1 MKFFSTFDTAAS
13 GMRAEQF
20 RMDLI
25 SENIANAHTAKT
37 AEGTPYR
44 RKMAVATAENKAHL
58 DSEFSA
64 ASFDVS
70 GEFDNSK
77 SGTAGY
83 AGGGVSVASVADN
96 SDYNWVYD
104 PTNPNAA
111 QDGDHKGYVAMPNV
125 NIISEM
131 TSMMQAT
138 RSYEANATLVES
150 AKAMAMKALEI
161 GRG

>member
-1 MKFFSTFDTAAS
+1 MKFFNTFDIAAS

-25 SENIANAHTAKT
+25 SENIANAHTTKT
-37 AEGTPYR
+37 ADGSPYR
-44 RKMAVATAENKAHL
+44 RKMAVATAEQKAAF

-64 ASFDVS
+64 ASFDA
-70 GEFDNSK
+70 EFGGK
-77 SGTAGY
+77 TGTAAY
-83 AGGGVSVASVADN
+83 AGGGVSCQAVSDN
-96 SDYNWVYD
+96 SDFNWVYD
-104 PTNPNAA
+104 PTNPNAV
-111 QDGDHKGYVAMPNV
+111 QEGERKGYVAMPNV
-125 NIISEM
+125 NVINEM

-138 RSYEANATLVES
+138 RSYEANATIVES

>member
-1 MKFFSTFDTAAS
+1 MKFFNTFDTAAS

-37 AEGTPYR
+37 ADGTPYR
-44 RKMAVATAENKAHL
+44 RKMAVATAEQKAQF

-70 GEFDNSK
+70 AEFDGK
-77 SGTAGY
+77 SGTAAY
-83 AGGGVSVASVADN
+83 QGGGVSVQSVADN
-96 SDYNWVYD
+96 SDFNWVYD
-104 PTNPNAA
+104 PTNPNAC
-111 QDGDHKGYVAMPNV
+111 QEGDHKGYVAMPNV

-138 RSYEANATLVES
+138 RSYEANATIVES

>member
-1 MKFFSTFDTAAS
+1 MKFFNTFDTAAS

-37 AEGTPYR
+37 ADGTPYR
-44 RKMAVATAENKAHL
+44 RKMAIASAEQKAQF
-58 DSEFSA
+58 DSEFSS

-70 GEFDNSK
+70 GEFDTK
-77 SGTAGY
+77 SGTASY
-83 AGGGVSVASVADN
+83 QGGGVSVASASDN
-96 SDYNWVYD
+96 SDFNWVYD
-104 PTNPNAA
+104 PTNPNAC
-111 QDGDHKGYVAMPNV
+111 QEGDHKGYVAMPNV

-138 RSYEANATLVES
+138 RSYEANATIVES

>member
-1 MKFFSTFDTAAS
+1 
-13 GMRAEQF
+13 MR
-20 RMDLI
+20 LG
-25 SENIANAHTAKT
+25 
-37 AEGTPYR
+37 GTGGR
-44 RKMAVATAENKAHL
+44 RARVTVT
-58 DSEFSA
+58 S
-64 ASFDVS
+64 VS
-70 GEFDNSK
+70 
-77 SGTAGY
+77 
-83 AGGGVSVASVADN
+83 DN
-96 SDYNWVYD
+96 SDFNWVYD

>member
-1 MKFFSTFDTAAS
+1 MKFFNTFDIAAS

-25 SENIANAHTAKT
+25 SENIANAHTSKT
-37 AEGTPYR
+37 ADGSPYR
-44 RKMAVATAENKAHL
+44 RKMAVATAEQKAAF

-64 ASFDVS
+64 ASFDS
-70 GEFDNSK
+70 EFGGK
-77 SGTAGY
+77 TGTAAYG
-83 AGGGVSVASVADN
+83 GGGVSCQAVVDN
-96 SDYNWVYD
+96 SDFNWVYD
-104 PTNPNAA
+104 PTNPNAV
-111 QDGDHKGYVAMPNV
+111 QEGERKGYVAMPNV
-125 NIISEM
+125 NVINEM

-138 RSYEANATLVES
+138 RSYEANATIVES

>member
-1 MKFFSTFDTAAS
+1 VKFFSTFDTAAS

-37 AEGTPYR
+37 ADGTPYR
-44 RKMAVATAENKAHL
+44 RKIAVASAEQKAAF

-64 ASFDVS
+64 ASFDVAS
-70 GEFDNSK
+70 EFSAK
-77 SGTAGY
+77 SGTA
-83 AGGGVSVASVADN
+83 AFNAGGVSVSSVVDNADF
-96 SDYNWVYD
+96 NWVYD
-104 PTNPNAA
+104 PTNPNAM
-111 QDGDHKGYVAMPNV
+111 QDGDKKGYVAMPNV

>member
-1 MKFFSTFDTAAS
+1 MKFFNTFDIAAS

-25 SENIANAHTAKT
+25 SENIANAHTSKT
-37 AEGTPYR
+37 ADGSPYR
-44 RKMAVATAENKAHL
+44 RKMAVATAEQKSAF

-64 ASFDVS
+64 ASFDS
-70 GEFDNSK
+70 EFGGK
-77 SGTAGY
+77 TGTAAYG
-83 AGGGVSVASVADN
+83 GGGVSCQAVVDN
-96 SDYNWVYD
+96 SDFNWVYD
-104 PTNPNAA
+104 PTNPNAV
-111 QDGDHKGYVAMPNV
+111 QEGERKGYVAMPNV
-125 NIISEM
+125 NVINEM

-138 RSYEANATLVES
+138 RSYEANATIVES

>member
-1 MKFFSTFDTAAS
+1 MKFFNTFDIAAS
-13 GMRAEQF
+13 GMKAEQF

-25 SENIANAHTAKT
+25 SENIANAHTTMAD
-37 AEGTPYR
+37 GTPYK
-44 RKMAVATAENKAHL
+44 RKSAVATAEQKASF
-58 DSEFSA
+58 DSEFSQ
-64 ASFDVS
+64 ASFGMD
-70 GEFDNSK
+70 FDGK

-83 AGGGVSVASVADN
+83 SGGGVSIRQEVSNDPPN
-96 SDYNWVYD
+96 LVYD
-104 PTNPNAA
+104 PTNPNA
-111 QDGDHKGYVAMPNV
+111 DDKGYVAMPNV

-138 RSYEANATLVES
+138 RSYEANATIVES

>member
-44 RKMAVATAENKAHL
+44 RKIAVASAEQKAAF

-64 ASFDVS
+64 ASFDIQSEFS
-70 GEFDNSK
+70 GK
-77 SGTAGY
+77 SGTA
-83 AGGGVSVASVADN
+83 AFNAAGVSVASTVDN
-96 SDYNWVYD
+96 SDFNWVYD
-104 PTNPNAA
+104 PTNPNAM
-111 QDGDHKGYVAMPNV
+111 QEGDKKGYVAMPNV

>member
-25 SENIANAHTAKT
+25 SENIANAHTSKT
-37 AEGTPYR
+37 ADGTPYR
-44 RKMAVATAENKAHL
+44 RKMAVASAEQKAQF
-58 DSEFSA
+58 DSEFSS

-70 GEFDNSK
+70 NEFDAK
-77 SGTAGY
+77 AGTAGY
-83 AGGGVSVASVADN
+83 QGGGVSVAAVTDN

-104 PTNPNAA
+104 PTNPNACK
-111 QDGDHKGYVAMPNV
+111 DGDHKGYVAMPNV

>member
-37 AEGTPYR
+37 ADGTPYR
-44 RKMAVATAENKAHL
+44 RKIAVASAEQKAAF

-64 ASFDVS
+64 ASFDVASEFS
-70 GEFDNSK
+70 GK
-77 SGTAGY
+77 SGTA
-83 AGGGVSVASVADN
+83 AFNAGGVSVASVVDNADF
-96 SDYNWVYD
+96 NWVYD
-104 PTNPNAA
+104 PTNPNAM
-111 QDGDHKGYVAMPNV
+111 QDGDKKGYVAMPNV